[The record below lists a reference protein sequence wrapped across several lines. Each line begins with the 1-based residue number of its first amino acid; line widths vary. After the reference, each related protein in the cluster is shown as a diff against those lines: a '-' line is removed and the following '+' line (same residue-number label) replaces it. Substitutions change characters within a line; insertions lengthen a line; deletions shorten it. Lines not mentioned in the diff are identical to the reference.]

1 MKMISEPV
9 IAIQARVS
17 SKRFPRKVLEKIN
30 GRTLIESVVERCT
43 DTGFQ
48 VFVLISDD
56 LTDDPLEELL
66 KHKKYSYYRGSL
78 NDVRARYLNFM
89 RKENIDQIVRISA
102 DSPLIHPDVVSQI
115 ISNSKDFIEC
125 DIVTNIF
132 PRTYP
137 RGQSVEIISRA
148 AFESIENIPLSRN
161 NKEHVTSYFYE
172 NFSKYKIQNILNVQ
186 NLSKVNLCVDTP
198 SDLIKINNFANSQR
212 LDIFS
217 NKLPW
222 EKFSEIITE
231 SGVFL

>member
-1 MKMISEPV
+1 MKMNIEPV

-30 GRTLIESVVERCT
+30 GRTLIECVIERCT

-48 VFVLISDD
+48 VFVLTSDD

-66 KHKKYSYYRGSL
+66 SHKKYSYYRGSL

-89 RKENIDQIVRISA
+89 RKENINQVVRISA
-102 DSPLIHPDVVSQI
+102 DSPLIHPDVISQM
-115 ISNSKDFIEC
+115 ISSAKDFIGY
-125 DIVTNIF
+125 DIITNIF

-137 RGQSVEIISRA
+137 RGQSVEIVSRT
-148 AFESIENIPLSRN
+148 AFESIRDIPLSEYD
-161 NKEHVTSYFYE
+161 KENVTSYFYQ
-172 NFSKYKIQNILNVQ
+172 NFSKYKIKNFSNVQ
-186 NLSKVNLCVDTP
+186 NLSKVNLCVDTQL
-198 SDLIKINNFANSQR
+198 DLTKINNFTNSQQ

-217 NKLPW
+217 NKLSW
-222 EKFSEIITE
+222 NKFSELITE